1 MKYTKL
7 SDIADD
13 ISREG
18 VIVSPA
24 ATSSRSSDTPEV
36 VSLTGVLG
44 QIIKVFVIIH
54 SENISLLTVSWSF
67 QIFSSPV
74 HLIIRHCSHRLNV
87 FWQPSTVL
95 IVIPGAKC

>member
-1 MKYTKL
+1 MKYRKL

-24 ATSSRSSDTPEV
+24 ATGSRSSNTPEV

-54 SENISLLTVSWSF
+54 SENISLLTELRFSN
-67 QIFSSPV
+67 IFFTCLLD
-74 HLIIRHCSHRLNV
+74 H
-87 FWQPSTVL
+87 PSL
-95 IVIPGAKC
+95 

>member
-1 MKYTKL
+1 MKYTKI

-24 ATSSRSSDTPEV
+24 ATGSRSSNTPEV

-44 QIIKVFVIIH
+44 QVVKVFVIVD
-54 SENISLLTVSWSF
+54 SGNISLSQCL
-67 QIFSSPV
+67 
-74 HLIIRHCSHRLNV
+74 V
-87 FWQPSTVL
+87 FKYFL
-95 IVIPGAKC
+95 AC